1 MTIDEFVLRR
11 RTVVAGAGAV
21 AAAAALTACS
31 TYGKSESAA
40 APASQP
46 ATAAAP
52 GPNAAA
58 GQPNPNAI
66 TNTADVPVGGGVISG
81 DTVVTQPSAGT
92 FVGLS
97 SVCTHAGCKV
107 ADVSGG
113 TINCAC
119 HGSKFGLD
127 GSVVNG
133 PATQP
138 LAAKNVRVEGDSVVL
153 G

>member
-1 MTIDEFVLRR
+1 MTNDDFVLDRR
-11 RTVVAGAGAV
+11 RVVVAGAGA
-21 AAAAALTACS
+21 AAVMAALTAC
-31 TYGKSESAA
+31 TTD
-40 APASQP
+40 APAAEP
-46 ATAAAP
+46 AKAAGP
-52 GPNAAA
+52 TGPNVAA
-58 GQPNPNAI
+58 GQPNAI
-66 TNTADVPVGGGVISG
+66 ASTAEVPVGGGVIKG
-81 DTVVTQPSAGT
+81 DVVVTQPKAGS

-97 SVCTHAGCKV
+97 SACTHAGCKV
-107 ADVSGG
+107 ATVSGG

-138 LAAKNVRVEGDSVVL
+138 LVPKSVRVEGDSIVP

>member
-1 MTIDEFVLRR
+1 MTNDDLVLDRR
-11 RTVVAGAGAV
+11 RVVIAGAGA
-21 AAAAALTACS
+21 AAAVAALTACT
-31 TYGKSESAA
+31 TYGKTDPPAA
-40 APASQP
+40 EPP
-46 ATAAAP
+46 KAAGST
-52 GPNAAA
+52 GPNVAA
-58 GQPNPNAI
+58 GQPNAI
-66 TNTADVPVGGGVISG
+66 ASTAEVPVGGGVIKG
-81 DTVVTQPSAGT
+81 DVVITQPNAGS

-97 SVCTHAGCKV
+97 STCTHAGCKV
-107 ADVSGG
+107 ATVSGG

-138 LAAKNVRVEGDSVVL
+138 LAPKSVHVEGDSIVA

>member
-1 MTIDEFVLRR
+1 MTNNELAINR
-11 RTVVAGAGAV
+11 RTVVIAGASAA
-21 AAAAALTACS
+21 AAAAALTACT
-31 TYGKSESAA
+31 TYGKSDTAQADPPKPAA
-40 APASQP
+40 GSS
-46 ATAAAP
+46 
-52 GPNAAA
+52 GPNVAA

-66 TNTADVPVGGGVISG
+66 ASTGEVPVGGGVIKG
-81 DTVVTQPSAGT
+81 NVVVTQPSAGS

-97 SVCTHAGCKV
+97 STCTHAGCKV
-107 ADVSGG
+107 ATIAGG

-138 LAAKNVRVEGDSVVL
+138 LAAKAIRVDGDSIVA

>member
-1 MTIDEFVLRR
+1 MTNDDFVLDRR
-11 RTVVAGAGAV
+11 SVVIAGAGA
-21 AAAAALTACS
+21 AATMAALTACT
-31 TYGKSESAA
+31 TYGKDNASAA
-40 APASQP
+40 EPP
-46 ATAAAP
+46 KAAA
-52 GPNAAA
+52 GSTGQNLAA
-58 GQPNPNAI
+58 GQPNAI
-66 TNTADVPVGGGVISG
+66 ASTSEVPVGGGVIKG
-81 DTVVTQPSAGT
+81 DVVVTQPSAGS

-97 SVCTHAGCKV
+97 STCTHAGCKV
-107 ADVSGG
+107 ASVSGG

-138 LAAKNVRVEGDSVVL
+138 LPQKAVHVEGDSIVE

>member
-1 MTIDEFVLRR
+1 MTNDDLVLDRR
-11 RTVVAGAGAV
+11 RVVIAGAGA
-21 AAAAALTACS
+21 AAALAALTACS
-31 TYGKSESAA
+31 TAEPPKAA
-40 APASQP
+40 AGS
-46 ATAAAP
+46 T
-52 GPNAAA
+52 GPNMAA
-58 GQPNPNAI
+58 GQPNAI
-66 TNTADVPVGGGVISG
+66 ASTAEVPVGGGVIKG
-81 DTVVTQPSAGT
+81 DVVVTQPKAGS

-97 SVCTHAGCKV
+97 STCTHAGCKV
-107 ADVSGG
+107 ATVSGG

-138 LAAKNVRVEGDSVVL
+138 LAPKSVHVEGDSIVA

>member
-1 MTIDEFVLRR
+1 MTNDELILRR
-11 RTVVAGAGAV
+11 RAVVAGAGVV

-31 TYGKSESAA
+31 TYGKNDSAQ
-40 APASQP
+40 APAPKP

-58 GQPNPNAI
+58 GQPNPSAI
-66 TNTADVPVGGGVISG
+66 AKTTDVPVGGGLITG
-81 DTVVTQPSAGT
+81 DVVVTQPSAGS

-107 ADVSGG
+107 AEVSGG

-127 GSVVNG
+127 GSVVTG
-133 PATQP
+133 PATRP
-138 LAAKNVRVEGDSVVL
+138 LAAKNIRVEGDSVIL

>member
-1 MTIDEFVLRR
+1 MTNNDLVLNR
-11 RTVVAGAGAV
+11 RTVVIAGAGAA
-21 AAAAALTACS
+21 AAAAALTGCS
-31 TYGKSESAA
+31 TYGKDDAPKADPPKPAA
-40 APASQP
+40 GS
-46 ATAAAP
+46 P
-52 GPNAAA
+52 GPNAGA

-66 TNTADVPVGGGVISG
+66 ATTAEVPVGGGVIKG
-81 DTVVTQPSAGT
+81 DVVVTQPNAGS

-97 SVCTHAGCKV
+97 STCTHAGCKV
-107 ADVSGG
+107 ATVSGG

-133 PATQP
+133 PATQR
-138 LAAKNVRVEGDSVVL
+138 LASKAVHVDGDSIVL

>member
-1 MTIDEFVLRR
+1 MTNDDLVLDRR
-11 RTVVAGAGAV
+11 HVVIAGAGAV
-21 AAAAALTACS
+21 AAMAALTACT
-31 TYGKSESAA
+31 TYGKTDAPAAEPPKAA
-40 APASQP
+40 AGS
-46 ATAAAP
+46 T
-52 GPNAAA
+52 GPNVAA
-58 GQPNPNAI
+58 GQPNAI
-66 TNTADVPVGGGVISG
+66 ASTAEVPVGGGVIKG
-81 DTVVTQPSAGT
+81 DVVVTQPNAGS

-97 SVCTHAGCKV
+97 STCTHAGCKV
-107 ADVSGG
+107 ATVSGG

-138 LAAKNVRVEGDSVVL
+138 LAPNSVHVEGDSIVL

>member
-1 MTIDEFVLRR
+1 MTNNEFILQR

-21 AAAAALTACS
+21 AAAAALAACS
-31 TYGKSESAA
+31 TGDSAA
-40 APASQP
+40 APAPKP
-46 ATAAAP
+46 ATTAAP
-52 GPNAAA
+52 GPKTVAV
-58 GQPNPNAI
+58 QPNPNAI
-66 TNTADVPVGGGVISG
+66 TKTADVPIGGGVISG
-81 DTVVTQPSAGT
+81 DTVVTQPSAGN

-133 PATQP
+133 PATRP
-138 LAAKNVRVEGDSVVL
+138 LDAKDVRVEGDSVVP